1 MSAGSVFLRKFLIG
15 MSGIVSVSP
24 RRRRPKWEN
33 YHPVADVLSGSCQT
47 VVKSLIV
54 TMTD

>member
-15 MSGIVSVSP
+15 MSGIVRVSP
-24 RRRRPKWEN
+24 RRRGPKWEN